1 MAKLRIRDG
10 AFVNTFSP
18 KTEFGKGRLCM
29 LVVAIFSSLSGQVSG
44 GLFLTGYLA
53 AYGLNIAQIAILNFI
68 PSITLFFS
76 IFSPYILKKY
86 KHPKIILACG
96 RIGYYTFNILS
107 ITLLPLVIKDMTLLM
122 VSFIVS
128 RFIAGIINAIFNPG
142 YTAWHSNYLT
152 DDVRANYFLWTQGIN
167 AFIAGIFSLSMALCL
182 DSLQGEAQLHFMIIM
197 RFVSYALAIGDVIVI
212 SIPKEIEYK
221 SKTEK
226 KLLTNLKD
234 IFTIPVQNKAFL
246 LTVVI
251 LCLYNFMMG
260 ITTGTLDY
268 HLLQH
273 VHASYTYQKA
283 IDASYFLFFILFGTI
298 WKKFIAKFTWFR
310 AFAIV
315 LFIRGITY
323 ITFGFVTEFNYPV
336 LMTIVRLSQHVLGVV
351 TNCIV
356 ASLPY
361 VNLPDNDRGAYLVFH
376 SLLATGAALLGNI
389 TETAFVKLFPETTV
403 TINIFSTSF
412 SFYST
417 SILLLACGF
426 MHYLL
431 IIFILS
437 VLKIVTP
444 NYSKLNLRNKVI

>member
-1 MAKLRIRDG
+1 MFNKLRNG
-10 AFVNTFSP
+10 VFVQTFSP

-29 LVVAIFSSLSGQVSG
+29 LIVSIFSSLSGTVAG

-68 PSITLFFS
+68 PSITSFFS
-76 IFSPYILKKY
+76 ILSPYILKKY
-86 KHPKIILACG
+86 KHPKYILAFG
-96 RIGYYTFNILS
+96 RLLFYSFNILS
-107 ITLLPLVIKDMTLLM
+107 ITLLPMMIKDMGFLM
-122 VSFIVS
+122 IAFIIS
-128 RFIAGIINAIFNPG
+128 RFIAGTINAIFNPG

-152 DDVRANYFLWTQGIN
+152 DDVRANYFLWVQGIN
-167 AFIAGIFSLSMALCL
+167 AFISGLFSLSMALCL
-182 DSLQGEAQLHFMIIM
+182 DALQGEAQLRFMVIM
-197 RFVSYALAIGDVIVI
+197 RFVSYALAIADVIVI
-212 SIPKEIEYK
+212 SLPKEIEYK
-221 SKTEK
+221 TATEK
-226 KLLTNLKD
+226 TFLANLKD
-234 IFTIPVQNKAFL
+234 VFTIPVRNKAFIY
-246 LTVVI
+246 TVII

-268 HLLQH
+268 HLLEH
-273 VHASYTYQKA
+273 VHASYTYQKG
-283 IDASYFLFFILFGTI
+283 IDASYFLFFILFGML

-323 ITFGFVTEFNYPV
+323 ITFAFVTELNYPV

-376 SLLATGAALLGNI
+376 SILATGAALLGNI
-389 TETAFVKLFPETTV
+389 TETAFVKIFPES
-403 TINIFSTSF
+403 TISIGLFGANLNI
-412 SFYST
+412 YST
-417 SILLLACGF
+417 AILLFACGA

-431 IIFILS
+431 IIFIMC
-437 VLKIVTP
+437 VMKIVTP
-444 NYSKLNLRNKVI
+444 NYSKFTFKKNKI